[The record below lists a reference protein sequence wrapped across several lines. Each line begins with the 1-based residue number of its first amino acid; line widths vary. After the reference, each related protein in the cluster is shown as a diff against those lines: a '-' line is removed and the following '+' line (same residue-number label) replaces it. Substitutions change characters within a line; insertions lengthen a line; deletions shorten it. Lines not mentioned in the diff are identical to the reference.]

1 VGGRL
6 WWLWVFAT
14 ARTVVYTNQ
23 DGRGFDQAAAVLGAE
38 FDGVLVRDGWA
49 PYRQFDQA
57 AHQTCLAQYADL
69 RNMPIRRTAAVY
81 GRPAG

>member
-14 ARTVVYTNQ
+14 AQTVVYAIQ
-23 DGRGFDQAAAVLGAE
+23 HGRGFDEAAAVLGAD

-49 PYRQFDQA
+49 PYRQFDQ
-57 AHQTCLAQYADL
+57 
-69 RNMPIRRTAAVY
+69 RRIRAVRAS
-81 GRPAG
+81 GPAKPRH